1 MAKLLFQMRNVTD
14 DEAVEV
20 RVLLEENGIEYFETD
35 AGNWGVSMPGLWLKE
50 EENFEQARELLD
62 EYQQQRGDRIRE
74 EYAKNLESG
83 ETNSMWN
90 NFKEN
95 PFKFS
100 TYMALISIVLF
111 ISLQFFLSF

>member
-1 MAKLLFQMRNVTD
+1 
-14 DEAVEV
+14 
-20 RVLLEENGIEYFETD
+20 
-35 AGNWGVSMPGLWLKE
+35 MPGLWLKE